1 MDTAFK
7 ILFPNAAYRVLK
19 VVHEMLVD
27 KELNN
32 LRAYKLGENYRNKI
46 QRISMIP
53 ELDVM
58 EQLLLWCEQEAHI
71 KMLGGSHRKG
81 DSKCHEKWN
90 VLLLW
95 IFIRRDVEA
104 EFVLFAQKYKA

>member
-46 QRISMIP
+46 
-53 ELDVM
+53 
-58 EQLLLWCEQEAHI
+58 
-71 KMLGGSHRKG
+71 
-81 DSKCHEKWN
+81 
-90 VLLLW
+90 
-95 IFIRRDVEA
+95 
-104 EFVLFAQKYKA
+104 